1 MTFSQNSLKMAN
13 DGILSR
19 KISCTPCCGD
29 FLTYVW
35 RLGASPEEVD
45 QRFRS
50 NQIDKILSK
59 EKHAIKRQVVVWVCF
74 FLNIFFSSS
83 YLVYYLSSILLLP
96 TTYNLRAALVY

>member
-1 MTFSQNSLKMAN
+1 MAN

-59 EKHAIKRQVVVWVCF
+59 EKQAIKRQVVVWVCF
-74 FLNIFFSSS
+74 FLFSIFF
-83 YLVYYLSSILLLP
+83 LFLLLISSTIYLP
-96 TTYNLRAALVY
+96 IIATYNLRASLFSVDNE